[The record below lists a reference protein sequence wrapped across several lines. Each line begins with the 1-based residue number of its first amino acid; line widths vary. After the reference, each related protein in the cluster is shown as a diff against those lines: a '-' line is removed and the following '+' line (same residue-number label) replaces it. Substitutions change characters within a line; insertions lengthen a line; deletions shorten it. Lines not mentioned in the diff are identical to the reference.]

1 VTRQWIPQ
9 WVNPWIESV
18 LIKIILTLVILVGM
32 KLAAKICF
40 ALTHRVFRFTDN
52 HETDAAQQAR
62 AKTIRSILESVV
74 RYLVGFVGVVAI
86 LDVWGAPV
94 MAVIS
99 AAGVVGVAVGFG
111 AQTLV
116 KDIIAGFFILVEN
129 QYAVGDFVQLGDVE
143 GNVEALELR
152 TTRIRNINGEL
163 HILPNGTISTV
174 TNYYRGFLRAVVEV
188 GVSYDS
194 NMDQVISALELAA
207 QQISEEMGELLRE
220 KPAVSGLWRM
230 DDSALIFRVMVKTLP
245 QERFKV
251 ELALRRRVK
260 EQLDR
265 AGIQIPYPHQELIIK
280 GNGAAIPGDGSADPG
295 NGSAAP

>member
-1 VTRQWIPQ
+1 MTREWIPQ
-9 WVNPWIESV
+9 WLNPWVES
-18 LIKIILTLVILVGM
+18 LLLKIILTLLILIGM
-32 KLAAKICF
+32 KLAARICF
-40 ALTHRVFRFTDN
+40 SLSRRIFRFADT
-52 HETDAAQQAR
+52 HETDFAQQAR
-62 AKTIRSILESVV
+62 TKTIRSILESVV
-74 RYLVGFVGVVAI
+74 RYLVGFIGAVAI

-99 AAGVVGVAVGFG
+99 AAGIVGVAVGFG

-116 KDIIAGFFILVEN
+116 KDIISGFFILVEN
-129 QYAVGDFVQLGDVE
+129 QYAVGDFVQLGDIE

-163 HILPNGTISTV
+163 HIIPNGSISTV

-194 NMDQVISALELAA
+194 NIDQVISALELAS
-207 QQISEEMGELLRE
+207 QQISGEMGELLQE
-220 KPAVSGLWRM
+220 KPTVSGLWRM
-230 DDSALIFRVMVKTLP
+230 DDSALIFRVMVKTVP

-251 ELALRRRVK
+251 ETALRRRVK

-265 AGIQIPYPHQELIIK
+265 ANIQIPYPHHELIIK
-280 GNGAAIPGDGSADPG
+280 EAGKPNP
-295 NGSAAP
+295 